1 MVYSMKV
8 IFAQGN
14 PEPHYEKTRHN
25 TGFMVLNTLVDQLN
39 AKWVTKTKLQAHIA
53 EVSIEGTK
61 TLLVKPTTFYN
72 DSGMSARAV
81 VDFYKLDA
89 KDDLMV
95 LHDDLALPFGTVRVR
110 KKGSDAGNNGIK
122 SLNSHIGPDYTR
134 MRIGIWS
141 EKRDLVDDADFVLS
155 KFTSIESKK
164 MRDDIIPYSIRLI
177 EQFVAGNLTTT
188 SHKI

>member
-1 MVYSMKV
+1 MKI

-25 TGFMVLNTLVDQLN
+25 TGFMVLNALAEESS
-39 AKWVTKTKLQAHIA
+39 AKWVTKTKLQAHVA
-53 EVSIEGTK
+53 EISIDGNK
-61 TLLVKPTTFYN
+61 TLLIKPTTFYN
-72 DSGMSARAV
+72 DSGMSARAL
-81 VDFYKLDA
+81 VDFYKLDTA
-89 KDDLMV
+89 SDLMV
-95 LHDDLALPFGTVRVR
+95 LHDDLALPFGTIRIR

-134 MRIGIWS
+134 MRIGIWN

-188 SHKI
+188 SHKILDK